1 MVFPNL
7 VGLIVHHSVVPGI
20 LPCPLA
26 VTKSN
31 PLFNVEDNS
40 SEEEEDPDY
49 KTHSEILRLFN

>member
-7 VGLIVHHSVVPGI
+7 VGLIVHHSVIPGV

-31 PLFNVEDNS
+31 PLFNDDNS
-40 SEEEEDPDY
+40 SEEEDPDY
-49 KTHSEILRLFN
+49 RTHSEILKLFN